1 MDHPSNT
8 KRGGVCLYYK
18 FLLPLKVIEVSY
30 LQEYINLRLKLA
42 TKHETLPVPIHLLAK
57 QKMNLRISLKI

>member
-42 TKHETLPVPIHLLAK
+42 TKHETLPVSIHLLAK